1 MILDDPRV
9 WGSAARWSTLGAE
22 GWSPAE
28 KVAHFLDAL
37 TILEDNLHCID
48 RLAVALTE
56 AERAATAGGD
66 QGAAMA
72 RSRSRAMLLH
82 YAVLRGMLTH
92 PRSRCAAS
100 ARAFV
105 KSVTHCANAAV
116 GRADCAPTAAAARA
130 EPRPQRPSLLGAVN
144 LPVARR
150 PTPPRQHRQDAAG

>member
-1 MILDDPRV
+1 MS
-9 WGSAARWSTLGAE
+9 GSAARWSTLGAD

-56 AERAATAGGD
+56 GERAATAGGD

-92 PRSRCAAS
+92 TRPCCA
-100 ARAFV
+100 R
-105 KSVTHCANAAV
+105 
-116 GRADCAPTAAAARA
+116 
-130 EPRPQRPSLLGAVN
+130 LGARFCQIRN
-144 LPVARR
+144 SLCECGRGA
-150 PTPPRQHRQDAAG
+150 QG

>member
-1 MILDDPRV
+1 MD
-9 WGSAARWSTLGAE
+9 

-92 PRSRCAAS
+92 PTVLLRGA
-100 ARAFV
+100 
-105 KSVTHCANAAV
+105 
-116 GRADCAPTAAAARA
+116 CAPHGACAGRDADGKGYAFAAEPARLPAAA
-130 EPRPQRPSLLGAVN
+130 
-144 LPVARR
+144 
-150 PTPPRQHRQDAAG
+150 TD

>member
-1 MILDDPRV
+1 M
-9 WGSAARWSTLGAE
+9 WGSAARWSTLAADS
-22 GWSPAE
+22 WSPAE

-92 PRSRCAAS
+92 PTVLLRGACA
-100 ARAFV
+100 RFCQV
-105 KSVTHCANAAV
+105 RN
-116 GRADCAPTAAAARA
+116 
-130 EPRPQRPSLLGAVN
+130 SLCECGCG
-144 LPVARR
+144 
-150 PTPPRQHRQDAAG
+150 QG

>member
-1 MILDDPRV
+1 MARV
-9 WGSAARWSTLGAE
+9 GCGACSAARWSTLAAD

-56 AERAATAGGD
+56 AERAAAAGGD

-82 YAVLRGMLTH
+82 YAVLRGMPTH
-92 PRSRCAAS
+92 PTVLLRGVCV
-100 ARAFV
+100 RAFV
-105 KSVTHCANAAV
+105 KVVTHCV
-116 GRADCAPTAAAARA
+116 
-130 EPRPQRPSLLGAVN
+130 
-144 LPVARR
+144 
-150 PTPPRQHRQDAAG
+150 

>member
-1 MILDDPRV
+1 M
-9 WGSAARWSTLGAE
+9 GSAARWSTLAAE

-82 YAVLRGMLTH
+82 YAVLRGMLAH
-92 PRSRCAAS
+92 PTILLCGVCA
-100 ARAFV
+100 RFRQV
-105 KSVTHCANAAV
+105 RN
-116 GRADCAPTAAAARA
+116 
-130 EPRPQRPSLLGAVN
+130 SLCECGCG
-144 LPVARR
+144 
-150 PTPPRQHRQDAAG
+150 QG

>member
-1 MILDDPRV
+1 M
-9 WGSAARWSTLGAE
+9 WGSAARWSTLAVD

-92 PRSRCAAS
+92 PTVPLRGVCA
-100 ARAFV
+100 RFRQV
-105 KSVTHCANAAV
+105 RN
-116 GRADCAPTAAAARA
+116 
-130 EPRPQRPSLLGAVN
+130 SLCECGCG
-144 LPVARR
+144 
-150 PTPPRQHRQDAAG
+150 QG